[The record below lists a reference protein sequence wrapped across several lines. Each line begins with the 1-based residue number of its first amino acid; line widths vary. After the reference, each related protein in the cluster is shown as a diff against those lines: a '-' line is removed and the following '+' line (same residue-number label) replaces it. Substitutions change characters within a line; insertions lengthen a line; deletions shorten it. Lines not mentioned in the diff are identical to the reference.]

1 MWSVVVLL
9 PIALF
14 AQLAGT
20 CAPEVAPVTLVAMER
35 AESGFDPLAI
45 YDNTAHVGWRPR
57 SRRKALWLAENLIAA
72 GHRLDLGLMQI
83 DSANLAGLHL
93 TLSQAFDPC
102 ASLRAAA
109 TVLTADYKLGLG
121 GAGEGVAAASGQRA
135 LLAAL
140 SRYNTG
146 DPVRGFQNGYVARV
160 VTAARYVVPAIA
172 VNSAPAARNR
182 AAPERAVAPM
192 KPDWRVFDNTGADA
206 SWSVFAP
213 TGAGRLSGSSHPA
226 NPDQTGE

>member
-45 YDNTAHVGWRPR
+45 YDNTTHVGWRPR

-102 ASLRAAA
+102 ASLRVAARRGDGVDRRLHA
-109 TVLTADYKLGLG
+109 RLG
-121 GAGEGVAAASGQRA
+121 GSGGRGGGSVRAAGAARRA
-135 LLAAL
+135 LPL
-140 SRYNTG
+140 
-146 DPVRGFQNGYVARV
+146 Q
-160 VTAARYVVPAIA
+160 
-172 VNSAPAARNR
+172 
-182 AAPERAVAPM
+182 
-192 KPDWRVFDNTGADA
+192 
-206 SWSVFAP
+206 
-213 TGAGRLSGSSHPA
+213 H
-226 NPDQTGE
+226 